1 MKKKYV
7 LGLLVIIS
15 LFMVTACG
23 NKEKLDEDI
32 QDNHSEEENIEEEYA
47 DLELYS
53 DDTKIVFAR
62 GQEKVVFFYKG
73 NSIIGEH
80 AYFDYQ
86 TNSLA
91 NIALKFLNSS
101 ENENIAKA
109 YVNGKYL
116 VIEYNENEYG
126 SLTLEDVK
134 LTYSYLEE
142 VKKSN

>member
-15 LFMVTACG
+15 LFMITACG

-32 QDNHSEEENIEEEYA
+32 INDNSEDNKEEKYD

-62 GQEKVVFFYKG
+62 GQEKVVFYYKG
-73 NSIIGEH
+73 NEITGEH
-80 AYFDYQ
+80 TYFDYQ
-86 TNSLA
+86 SKALA
-91 NIALKFLNSS
+91 QMALTALNSS

-126 SLTLEDVK
+126 ALTLEDVK

-142 VKKSN
+142 VKKSS

>member
-1 MKKKYV
+1 
-7 LGLLVIIS
+7 
-15 LFMVTACG
+15 MVTACG
-23 NKEKLDEDI
+23 SKEKLDNDI
-32 QDNHSEEENIEEEYA
+32 QNNSSEEETGEEEYA

-62 GQEKVVFFYKG
+62 GQEKVVFYYKG
-73 NSIIGEH
+73 NEITGEH

-86 TNSLA
+86 SKALA
-91 NIALKFLNSS
+91 EMALTALNSN
-101 ENENIAKA
+101 ENENIDRA

-126 SLTLEDVK
+126 HLTLEDVK

-142 VKKSN
+142 VKKNS

>member
-1 MKKKYV
+1 MKKKYI

-15 LFMVTACG
+15 LFMVSACG
-23 NKEKLDEDI
+23 NKEKLDDEIINDS
-32 QDNHSEEENIEEEYA
+32 NEKENLEEEYA

-62 GQEKVVFFYKG
+62 GQEKVVFYYKG
-73 NSIIGEH
+73 DTITGEH

-86 TNSLA
+86 SKALA
-91 NIALKFLNSS
+91 QLALTALNSN
-101 ENENIAKA
+101 ENENIARA

-126 SLTLEDVK
+126 NLTLEEVK

-142 VKKSN
+142 VKKSD

>member
-7 LGLLVIIS
+7 LGLFIVIS
-15 LFMVTACG
+15 LFMLTACG
-23 NKEKLDEDI
+23 SKEKQDDDI
-32 QDNHSEEENIEEEYA
+32 ANDTNEETNLQDEYA

-62 GQEKVVFFYKG
+62 GQEKIVFFYKG

-86 TNSLA
+86 TNALA
-91 NIALKFLNSS
+91 NLALKAINSS